1 MTSAVIWQYRHYP
14 GSWITTSPVIWQYR
28 DMILVAGYCHFTAEV
43 PSSYPDNV
51 AMQSYEDRNH
61 NPATQIRS
69 LYYHMTVEV
78 SYTGYRCLHLTYKDG
93 RFWLG
98 VYYALNLNSKIIY
111 LTTGDYTSQQALY
124 QNKFTGSAILT
135 TKCWWGSPKVWSNI

>member
-1 MTSAVIWQYRHYP
+1 MS
-14 GSWITTSPVIWQYR
+14 
-28 DMILVAGYCHFTAEV
+28 LYCHMTAEV
-43 PSSYPDNV
+43 IIQLPGYCLYTVIWRQKSSSSYTDYASVLSFHCRSPNP
-51 AMQSYEDRNH
+51 ATRMMSLYESYEDRNC

-69 LYYHMTVEV
+69 LYYHMTAEV
-78 SYTGYRCLHLTYKDG
+78 SYIGYVYKDG

-124 QNKFTGSAILT
+124 QNKFAGPAILT
-135 TKCWWGSPKVWSNI
+135 TKFWWGSPKVWSNL